1 MRFNAAVLSNVGA
14 VLEIAA
20 VDAAPLADHDVLVR
34 MGASG
39 LCHTD
44 LEVISGALSRPL
56 PIVLGHEGAGRVEAV
71 GRAVV
76 SLRPG
81 DHVICSWNPS
91 CGDCFYCNRDL
102 PILCELVSRHHP
114 RGELLDG
121 RSRLSLDGRKLHH
134 FSMVSSHAE
143 YCIVP
148 QQGAIPISKDIPFD
162 RACLIG
168 CGVMTGYGAAL
179 YVAQVTEG
187 SDVAVVGC
195 GSVGLNAIQGARA
208 SGAARIIAID
218 HNEARLELARVLGA
232 TDLLFREASVLDSVR
247 TMTAGRGAEFV
258 FEAAG
263 SAEAMQLAL
272 ECTRP
277 GGRLVILGK
286 VPVDQRVAFRFGA
299 LMNEKRIV
307 RSSYGGARPARDFP
321 RLVSAY
327 LEGSLRLDELIG
339 KRLSLASINEGFD
352 AMRGG
357 LPGRNVVCFP
367 M

>member
-1 MRFNAAVLSNVGA
+1 M
-14 VLEIAA
+14 
-20 VDAAPLADHDVLVR
+20 
-34 MGASG
+34 
-39 LCHTD
+39 
-44 LEVISGALSRPL
+44 
-56 PIVLGHEGAGRVEAV
+56 
-71 GRAVV
+71 
-76 SLRPG
+76 
-81 DHVICSWNPS
+81 
-91 CGDCFYCNRDL
+91 
-102 PILCELVSRHHP
+102 
-114 RGELLDG
+114 
-121 RSRLSLDGRKLHH
+121 
-134 FSMVSSHAE
+134 
-143 YCIVP
+143 
-148 QQGAIPISKDIPFD
+148 
-162 RACLIG
+162 
-168 CGVMTGYGAAL
+168 
-179 YVAQVTEG
+179 
-187 SDVAVVGC
+187 
-195 GSVGLNAIQGARA
+195 
-208 SGAARIIAID
+208 
-218 HNEARLELARVLGA
+218 
-232 TDLLFREASVLDSVR
+232 LFREASVLDSVR